1 MTAPVPDG
9 RPPDM
14 PGSEPPER
22 DIIELVREACSL
34 DPGRP
39 ALIFEDGVSISRE
52 RLWAETE
59 SFAGYL
65 STRIE
70 PGDRVAIMM
79 QNRAEFMVAWLAVTA
94 CRGILVALNPAARSH
109 DAGHVLR
116 DSAARIAVVDAD
128 HAELLAELEAGCPE
142 LTEIIVATDG
152 EPGGLSAYAGPG
164 GPSGNTGPGGLSGNT
179 GPGGPSSN
187 TGPGIPARP
196 DEARGDL
203 TNIFYTSGTTGPPKG
218 CAVGHDYWVRFADL
232 MAKQF
237 GITAADRIICCLQF
251 FYNDPPWM
259 LLLALNAGTTMVAM
273 RRFSVSRY
281 WRVVHDLDV
290 TVLFGIASTASLLL
304 KAPVSDDDRRHKVRL
319 SIQVGIPAPLHRDLV
334 ERWGVPW
341 VEAYGLTETGVITA
355 MPVDDAETMI
365 GSGSI
370 GLPCPGADVRVVRP
384 DGSETDDGQPGEIVV
399 RAPGLMRG
407 YLNKPEATAETFRG
421 GWLHTGDLGRRDAA
435 GYLYFVGR
443 IKDVIRRAG
452 ENIAAAEVET
462 VLRSHPGVLEVAA
475 VPVPDELLGEE
486 VKVHILLGNGLTPE
500 SVPPAEL
507 IAFSADR
514 LARYKVP
521 RFVEYRAED
530 FDRTPSMR
538 VKKEALDRS
547 ADSGRVW
554 DRSAELSW

>member
-1 MTAPVPDG
+1 VTAQIPDG
-9 RPPDM
+9 RPADM
-14 PGSEPPER
+14 PGRAAPDR
-22 DIIELVREACSL
+22 DIVELVRDACRAEP
-34 DPGRP
+34 DVT
-39 ALIFEDGVSISRE
+39 ALIFEDGVSISRR
-52 RLWAETE
+52 RLWAEVE

-65 STRIE
+65 RARIR
-70 PGDRVAIMM
+70 PGDRVAVMM
-79 QNRAEFMVAWLAVTA
+79 PNRAEFMITWVAVAA

-116 DSAARIAVVDAD
+116 DSAARIAVVDA
-128 HAELLAELEAGCPE
+128 AYAALLTELQPDCPE
-142 LTEIIVATDG
+142 LAEIIVAADG
-152 EPGGLSAYAGPG
+152 EPGGLAAYSGPG
-164 GPSGNTGPGGLSGNT
+164 LPERT
-179 GPGGPSSN
+179 
-187 TGPGIPARP
+187 A
-196 DEARGDL
+196 EARGDL

-218 CAVGHDYWVRFADL
+218 CAVGHDYWIRFAGL
-232 MAKQF
+232 VAEQF
-237 GITAADRIICCLQF
+237 SFTAADRMICCLQF

-259 LLLALNAGTTMVAM
+259 LLLALQAGTSMVAM

-281 WRVVHDLDV
+281 WPVVRDHDV

-304 KAPVSDDDRRHKVRL
+304 KAPVSDDDKRHKVRL
-319 SIQVGIPAPLHRDLV
+319 SIQVGIPAPLHQDLV
-334 ERWGVPW
+334 DRWGVPW
-341 VEAYGLTETGVITA
+341 VEAYGLTETGVIVS
-355 MPVDDAETMI
+355 MPVTQAARMI

-384 DGSETDDGQPGEIVV
+384 DGTECGDDESGEIVV

-407 YLNKPEATAETFRG
+407 YLNRPAATAETFRD
-421 GWLHTGDLGRRDAA
+421 GWLHTGDLGRRDTT

-475 VPVPDELLGEE
+475 VPVPDDLLGEE
-486 VKVHILLGNGLTPE
+486 VKVHILLGNGHSPV

-521 RFVEYRAED
+521 RFVEYRADD

-538 VKKEALDRS
+538 VKKEGLDRS
-547 ADSGRVW
+547 ANPERVW

>member
-1 MTAPVPDG
+1 VTAPVADG
-9 RPPDM
+9 RPADM
-14 PGSEPPER
+14 PGGEPPQR
-22 DIIELVREACSL
+22 DLIELVRDACQAQ
-34 DPGRP
+34 PGLP
-39 ALIFEDGVSISRE
+39 ALVFEDGVSVSRE
-52 RLWAETE
+52 RLWAEIE

-65 STRIE
+65 GSRVE
-70 PGDRVAIMM
+70 PGDRVAVMM
-79 QNRAEFMVAWLAVTA
+79 PNRVEFMVTWLAVAA
-94 CRGILVALNPAARSH
+94 CRGILVALNPASRSH

-116 DSAARIAVVDAD
+116 DSSARIAVVDAA
-128 HAELLAELEAGCPE
+128 HAGLFAGLQPDCPD
-142 LTEIIVATDG
+142 LDEIIVAAGD
-152 EPGGLSAYAGPG
+152 EPGGLSAYAG
-164 GPSGNTGPGGLSGNT
+164 SAM
-179 GPGGPSSN
+179 
-187 TGPGIPARP
+187 PARP

-232 MAKQF
+232 MAAQF
-237 GITAADRIICCLQF
+237 GITSADRMICCLQF

-259 LLLALNAGTTMVAM
+259 LLLALTAGTTMVAM

-281 WRVVHDLDV
+281 WRVVRDHDV

-304 KAPVSDDDRRHKVRL
+304 KAPPSDDDKRHNVRL

-334 ERWGVPW
+334 DRWGVPW
-341 VEAYGLTETGVITA
+341 VEAYGLTETGVIVA
-355 MPVDDAETMI
+355 VPVDDAERMV

-370 GLPCPGADVRVVRP
+370 GLPCPGADVRILDP
-384 DGSETDDGQPGEIVV
+384 DGAEAADGQPGEIAV

-407 YLNKPEATAETFRG
+407 YLNRPEATAEAFRG
-421 GWLHTGDLGRRDAA
+421 GWLHTGDIGRRDPA

-462 VLRSHPGVLEVAA
+462 VLRSHAGVLEVAA
-475 VPVPDELLGEE
+475 VPVTDELLGEE
-486 VKVHILLGNGLTPE
+486 VKVHVLLGNGLTPE

-514 LARYKVP
+514 LARHKVP
-521 RFVEYRAED
+521 RFVEYRTED

-547 ADSGRVW
+547 RDPDRVW
-554 DRSAELSW
+554 DRAAELSW